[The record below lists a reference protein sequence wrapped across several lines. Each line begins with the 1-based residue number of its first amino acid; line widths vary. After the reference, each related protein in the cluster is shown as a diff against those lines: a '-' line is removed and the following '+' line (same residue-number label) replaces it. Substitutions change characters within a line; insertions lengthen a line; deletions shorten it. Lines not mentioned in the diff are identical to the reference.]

1 MVDIVSDAGGVRTIR
16 RVSKNFRLH
25 LPSYAAQPVSR
36 RSGNSPEH
44 DQDDERDGMV
54 RVRLEVQ
61 EDRDTGAILY
71 RLIDLQSGALIRE
84 WRNEQMDELRHFL
97 QESGIQLLDKKI

>member
-16 RVSKNFRLH
+16 RVSENFRLH
-25 LPSYAAQPVSR
+25 LPSYAVVPASR
-36 RSGNSPEH
+36 RSGNFPEH
-44 DQDDERDGMV
+44 DPDDGRDGMV

-61 EDRDTGAILY
+61 EDRDTGAIVY

-84 WRNEQMDELRHFL
+84 WRNEQMDELRQFL
-97 QESGIQLLDKKI
+97 QENAIQLLDKKI

>member
-16 RVSKNFRLH
+16 RVSENFRLH
-25 LPSYAAQPVSR
+25 LPSYAIVPPSR
-36 RSGNSPEH
+36 GSGNSSEP
-44 DQDDERDGMV
+44 DQDNERDGMI

-61 EDRDTGAILY
+61 EDRDSGALIY
-71 RLIDLQSGALIRE
+71 RLIDLRSGGLIRE
-84 WRNEQMDELRHFL
+84 WRTDQIDDLRKFL